1 MTITLI
7 APERCRSAAA
17 ANASSS
23 SVTHRYPLT
32 ELESQVE
39 RSPSPGDHGDTS
51 AGIGGPG
58 GHRETDRARSQHR
71 HRGARSHGDPGQR
84 VNRDRGAVEERALV
98 VADLR
103 RQPEDVRR
111 RGEAELRKAA
121 RPRDAEVLEVWAERS
136 AATPARAAG
145 SAGDHR
151 LHGNPISRHDV
162 LDAGPDRSDLT
173 GELVPLRGARIRR
186 QIELR
191 AGAVLVQVP
200 AADAR
205 RTHANDD
212 FVGPGDRIGKLLEP
226 EVARAGEDRSKHGGA
241 LYRVRR

>member
-1 MTITLI
+1 M
-7 APERCRSAAA
+7 
-17 ANASSS
+17 
-23 SVTHRYPLT
+23 
-32 ELESQVE
+32 
-39 RSPSPGDHGDTS
+39 
-51 AGIGGPG
+51 
-58 GHRETDRARSQHR
+58 
-71 HRGARSHGDPGQR
+71 
-84 VNRDRGAVEERALV
+84 NRDRGAVEERALV

-121 RPRDAEVLEVWAERS
+121 RPRHAEVLEVWAERS
-136 AATPARAAG
+136 APTPARAAG
-145 SAGDHR
+145 AAGDHR

-173 GELVPLRGARIRR
+173 GELVALRGARIRR

-191 AGAVLVQVP
+191 AGAVLVQVS

-212 FVGPGDRIGKLLEP
+212 FVGPGIGSGSSSSRKSRGPAKIAASTEARYTACDARDRRRAERRP
-226 EVARAGEDRSKHGGA
+226 RCRARRAGSPARSRAPAAPRGH
-241 LYRVRR
+241 RRRTG